1 MKADWTPA
9 QTVSKHGRPRAPT
22 SKYIPG
28 IREPPATVPT
38 VRMEAIESI
47 SEKIGPLGSPG
58 PERWAKIEVVDRAS
72 PAANRHPL

>member
-1 MKADWTPA
+1 
-9 QTVSKHGRPRAPT
+9 
-22 SKYIPG
+22 
-28 IREPPATVPT
+28 
-38 VRMEAIESI
+38 MEAIESI